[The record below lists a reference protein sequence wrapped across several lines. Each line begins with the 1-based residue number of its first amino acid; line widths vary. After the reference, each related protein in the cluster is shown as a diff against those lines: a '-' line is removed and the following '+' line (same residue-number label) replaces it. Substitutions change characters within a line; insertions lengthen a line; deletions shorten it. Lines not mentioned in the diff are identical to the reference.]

1 MKTYR
6 SNGKLLLT
14 AEYAV
19 LDGAVALAI
28 PTVYGQTL
36 NVENSSSA
44 SILWKSYDE
53 AGEIWFEHEFPID
66 SIVSNSAVD
75 LHNPTANR
83 ILEILRSARILNLEF
98 LSKTNGLKVDTY
110 LDFNRHWGLG
120 SSSTLINNI
129 ASWAQINAYQLLE
142 KTFGGSGYDIA
153 CAQHN
158 SPLLYQLTSQNVPG
172 VKPVD
177 FNPVFRSNL
186 YFVYLN
192 QKQDSRDGISKYKK
206 QGSINPVNIE
216 AISNITK
223 TIIACQSLTDFN
235 ILIKEHES
243 IIAKLIGE
251 VPIKEQLFKDFDGE
265 VKSLGAWGGD
275 FVLASSVSD
284 PTAYFK
290 SKGYNT
296 IIPYQEM
303 ALFK

>member
-1 MKTYR
+1 LKTFR

-36 NVENSSSA
+36 KVENGSSA

-53 AGEIWFEHEFPID
+53 AGKIWFEHEFSID
-66 SIVSNSAVD
+66 AIASSNSID
-75 LHNPTANR
+75 LSPTSNR
-83 ILEILRSARILNLEF
+83 ILQILRAAKHLNPEF
-98 LSKTNGLKVDTY
+98 LNKTKGLKVNNY

-129 ASWAQINAYQLLE
+129 AVWAKIDAYQLLE

-158 SPLLYQLTSQNVPG
+158 TPLLYQLTSYKSPQIE
-172 VKPVD
+172 PVD
-177 FNPVFRSNL
+177 FNPIFASNL
-186 YFVYLN
+186 NFIYLN
-192 QKQDSRDGISKYKK
+192 QKQDSRDGIYKYKK
-206 QGSINPVNIE
+206 QGPINPVNIE

-223 TIIACQSLTDFN
+223 TIVACQSLTDFN
-235 ILIKEHES
+235 SLIKEHEA

-251 VPIKEQLFKDFDGE
+251 APVKERLFKDFDGE
-265 VKSLGAWGGD
+265 LKSLGAWGGD

-296 IIPYQEM
+296 IIPYRHM
-303 ALFK
+303 ALF

>member
-1 MKTYR
+1 LKTFR

-36 NVENSSSA
+36 KVENGSSA

-53 AGEIWFEHEFPID
+53 AGEIWFEHQFSID
-66 SIVSNSAVD
+66 SIVSTTAID

-83 ILEILRSARILNLEF
+83 ILEILRSARTLNPEF
-98 LSKTNGLKVDTY
+98 LSNTNGFNVDTY

-129 ASWAQINAYQLLE
+129 AVWAKIDAYQLLE

-158 SPLLYQLTSQNVPG
+158 SPLLYQLTSQDGPRITPEN
-172 VKPVD
+172 
-177 FNPVFRSNL
+177 FNPIFSSNL

-206 QGSINPVNIE
+206 QGPINPVNIE

-223 TIIACQSLTDFN
+223 TILACQSLTDFN
-235 ILIKEHES
+235 SLIKEHEA

-251 VPIKEQLFKDFDGE
+251 VPVKERLFKDFDGE
-265 VKSLGAWGGD
+265 LKSLGAWGGD

-296 IIPYQEM
+296 IIPYRHM
-303 ALFK
+303 ALF